1 MLFDKSPIPIVGT
14 KTDDANYMER
24 SYNAQRDEL
33 KNMTKQEL
41 EKALNDT
48 VKAID
53 DCDSAINRRDTDLDK
68 GLSKYPRY
76 TMKEDLA
83 NLNDYK
89 EKIID
94 EIVRRGGNVKIK

>member
-1 MLFDKSPIPIVGT
+1 MLIDILPIPIVGT
-14 KTDDANYMER
+14 KADESNYMER
-24 SYNAQRDEL
+24 SYNAQKDEL

-41 EKALNDT
+41 EKALSDT
-48 VKAID
+48 IREID
-53 DCDSAINRRDTDLDK
+53 NCDSAINRRDTDVDK

-94 EIVRRGGNVKIK
+94 EIVRRGGSVKIK